1 MFAACLLCC
10 KLTLHSRMS
19 AQLQSVYAGQHD
31 KILQVRAELL
41 QQVGKAF
48 AAAWDKEVM
57 VVGITNRPAV
67 CCQMYF

>member
-1 MFAACLLCC
+1 
-10 KLTLHSRMS
+10 MS